1 MKVKGLN
8 GIGYNLNLNKYKVYK
23 DDLKKKSKYHIRA
36 RRVLSELF
44 SGYNILEEVK
54 LPGSTASHK
63 RSVLYLDFFI
73 PNLMLAVEVHGR
85 QHYEFV
91 PYFHKS
97 KAGFVR
103 SLARDEDKKD
113 WCELNEIKLIVLSYL
128 NTEDNW
134 RELLAK
140 RQ

>member
-8 GIGYNLNLNKYKVYK
+8 GRDYNLSLNKYKVYK
-23 DDLKKKSKYHIRA
+23 DDLKKKSKYHVRA
-36 RRVLSELF
+36 RNVLSELF
-44 SGYNILEEVK
+44 SGYNVLEEVK
-54 LPGSTASHK
+54 LPGSTASHR

-73 PNLMLAVEVHGR
+73 PNLMIAVEVHGR

-97 KAGFVR
+97 KVGFLK

-113 WCELNEIKLIVLSYL
+113 WCELNNIKLIVLSYL
-128 NTEDNW
+128 DTDEDW
-134 RELLAK
+134 RESLAK
-140 RQ
+140 R